1 MCFFVVNKVKV
12 YYGLLKEPDINI
24 PIDDEDEGDDADKP
38 KVWHII
44 EKALC
49 WYRNALWQ
57 LVQYY
62 CNSQKNSSKTP
73 LNFTA

>member
-1 MCFFVVNKVKV
+1 MSDILDVCLNVFFFVVNKVKV

-49 WYRNALWQ
+49 
-57 LVQYY
+57 
-62 CNSQKNSSKTP
+62 
-73 LNFTA
+73 